1 MSEKEEKLVVRKATI
16 SLRRKY
22 GRTKQINIVERDA
35 FVPKKLEKE
44 IRNSILKKKSI
55 LATDIALKF
64 DIRVSTAKLLLKLYE
79 EEGLIK
85 ELLEYAT
92 DITCQFIRLMA
103 QTGAHMVSNGD
114 SNAGPELISAEM
126 YEKFAYPM
134 KPEL

>member
-22 GRTKQINIVERDA
+22 GRTKQITIVERDA

-44 IRNSILKKKSI
+44 IKESILKKKSI

-64 DIRVSTAKLLLKLYE
+64 DIRVSTAKLLLKIYV

-85 ELLEYAT
+85 LLDPTLKLKIYVPT
-92 DITCQFIRLMA
+92 SQ
-103 QTGAHMVSNGD
+103 
-114 SNAGPELISAEM
+114 
-126 YEKFAYPM
+126 
-134 KPEL
+134 

>member
-44 IRNSILKKKSI
+44 IKESILKKKSI

-64 DIRVSTAKLLLKLYE
+64 DIRVSTAKLLLKIYE

-85 ELLEYAT
+85 LLDPTLKLKIYIPT
-92 DITCQFIRLMA
+92 SQ
-103 QTGAHMVSNGD
+103 
-114 SNAGPELISAEM
+114 
-126 YEKFAYPM
+126 
-134 KPEL
+134 